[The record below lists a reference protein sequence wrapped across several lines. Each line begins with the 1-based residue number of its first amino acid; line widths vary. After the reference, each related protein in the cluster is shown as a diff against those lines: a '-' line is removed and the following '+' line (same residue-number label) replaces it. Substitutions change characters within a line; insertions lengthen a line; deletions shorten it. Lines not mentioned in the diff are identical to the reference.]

1 MVYLD
6 PSEYEAHG
14 LEATTPAS
22 WVAGASALID
32 AHCRRPS
39 LGVTAYTERLRLA
52 PGRNTVRL
60 TYLPLATVAPAESPL
75 TEARVRYGVPRRGA
89 GTENFADDLA
99 WAFALPGT
107 WTPLDVTTVEF
118 DTVTG
123 ELTLL
128 YHPLGLGFNE
138 VEVTY
143 NAGMEQTTAGIH
155 SPASRPQR
163 AGHTDRD
170 STRQQPGSDPL

>member
-89 GTENFADDLA
+89 GTEILLTISRGRSPFRER
-99 WAFALPGT
+99 GRH
-107 WTPLDVTTVEF
+107 WTLRRSSS
-118 DTVTG
+118 
-123 ELTLL
+123 
-128 YHPLGLGFNE
+128 
-138 VEVTY
+138 
-143 NAGMEQTTAGIH
+143 I
-155 SPASRPQR
+155 R
-163 AGHTDRD
+163 
-170 STRQQPGSDPL
+170 